1 MKILAM
7 VHGFPPHHNAG
18 AEWMLYDMLKYLVDR
33 GHKCVVYLSDT
44 KYNEEYNYNGI
55 EVKIDEFNKRKEELK
70 TTDIVFSHLDRYG
83 KALNIAEFYRKPYVL
98 IVHNTHPYSSI
109 AEKHKPNAHER
120 FVYCVY
126 NSEYTRDA
134 LHYPNPSVIVHP
146 PVSADRVKTKRGDK
160 ITLIN
165 CWADKGG
172 LVMQEIARL
181 MPDHNFIGVKGG
193 YGEQEIGKLKNIKY
207 LENTP
212 DIRKVYAQSRIVLM
226 PSKYESY
233 GRVAVEAMASGI
245 PVIAEPTP
253 GLKESLGEAGIFC
266 DRNKPEEWVEIIKK
280 LDDEKLYKAV
290 SANCVKRFAEIQALT
305 EAEMKGFEEFLIN
318 IINKKA

>member
-7 VHGFPPHHNAG
+7 VHGFPPYHNAG
-18 AEWMLYDMLKYLVDR
+18 AEWMLFDMLKYLVDK
-33 GHKCVVYLSDT
+33 GHKCFVYLSDA
-44 KYNEEYNYNGI
+44 KESKDYEYEGI
-55 EVKIDEFNKRKEELK
+55 SVRVDDFDRRKEELK
-70 TTDIVFSHLDRYG
+70 TTDLIISHLDRYG

-98 IVHNTHPYSSI
+98 LVHNTHPYAGI
-109 AEKHKPNAHER
+109 AEKHKPTMHER
-120 FVYCVY
+120 FVYVIY
-126 NSEYTRDA
+126 NGEYTAKA
-134 LHYPNPSVIVHP
+134 LHYPNPSIIVHP
-146 PVSADRVKTKRGDK
+146 PVNADRVKTKRGDK

-172 LVMQEIARL
+172 LVLQEIARL
-181 MPDHNFIGVKGG
+181 MPEQKFIGVKGG
-193 YGEQEIGKLKNIKY
+193 YGFQEISDLPNIKY

-212 DIRKVYAQSRIVLM
+212 DIKKVYGQTRILLM

-266 DRNKPEEWVEIIKK
+266 DRNKPEQWVEAIKK
-280 LDDEKLYKAV
+280 LEDPKEYKEA
-290 SANCVKRFAEIQALT
+290 SALAIKRFAEIDANRVKELQV
-305 EAEMKGFEEFLIN
+305 FEDFLIN
-318 IINKKA
+318 IKNKKA